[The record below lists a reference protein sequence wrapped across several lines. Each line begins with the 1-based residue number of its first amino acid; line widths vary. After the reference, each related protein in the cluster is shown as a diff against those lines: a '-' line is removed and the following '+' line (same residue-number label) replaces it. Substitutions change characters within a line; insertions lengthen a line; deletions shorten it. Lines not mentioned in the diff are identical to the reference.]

1 MQNRRFIL
9 LSIEIGTE
17 VEMLAAVL
25 NLLPL
30 TLPNLCRE
38 TNLDGGDTTS
48 ALAGIA
54 TDEVKTILPLAQFSI
69 R

>member
-1 MQNRRFIL
+1 M
-9 LSIEIGTE
+9 
-17 VEMLAAVL
+17 VAAVL

-30 TLPNLCRE
+30 TLPNLRRE
-38 TNLDGGDTTS
+38 TNLDGGDTSS

-54 TDEVKTILPLAQFSI
+54 TDEVKTILPLAQFSV